1 MKPFVPSPRRGRWVL
16 LAVAALSLAGIVVSY
31 VLIKSGW
38 RPSATQNYGE
48 LVQPARPIHD
58 VTLLDLDNQPTP
70 FRALRGKWTLLYF
83 GSAQCLTPCRD
94 NLYKM
99 RQLRLA
105 QGSNAS
111 RVQRVFVVTDP
122 AALDTLRRTL
132 VDYPGMK
139 VLRGSADAVREL
151 AAQFT
156 VPAGGAFDGLDRV
169 YVVDPLGNFMMS
181 YPADADPVRMNKDL
195 HLLLRASHIG

>member
-1 MKPFVPSPRRGRWVL
+1 MKSAVQPRRGRWVL
-16 LAVAALSLAGIVVSY
+16 LAVAALFLAGIVVSY

-38 RPSATQNYGE
+38 RPGATQNYGE
-48 LVQPARPIHD
+48 LVQPARPIQD
-58 VTLLDLDNQPTP
+58 VALLDLDGKPTL
-70 FRALRGKWTLLYF
+70 FSALRGKWTLLYF
-83 GSAQCLTPCRD
+83 GSAECLKPCLD
-94 NLYKM
+94 DLYKM

-105 QGSNAS
+105 QGRNAP
-111 RVQRVFVVTDP
+111 RVQRVFVVTEP
-122 AALDTLRRTL
+122 AALDSLRHTL

-139 VLRGSADAVREL
+139 ILRGSADAVRKL

-156 VPAGGAFDGLDRV
+156 VPAGGALDGLDRI

-195 HLLLRASHIG
+195 RLLLRASHIG